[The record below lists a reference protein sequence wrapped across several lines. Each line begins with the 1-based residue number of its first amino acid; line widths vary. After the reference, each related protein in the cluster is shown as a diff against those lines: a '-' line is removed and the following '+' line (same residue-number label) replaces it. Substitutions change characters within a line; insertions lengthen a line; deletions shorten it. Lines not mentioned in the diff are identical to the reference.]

1 MDDKNKSMLLH
12 IRPVE
17 VEECEHSHGENHRD
31 DAVDALA
38 YCTHDIQ
45 SVRHCGHSQHYREII
60 QNNNYNQVNQKQL
73 KLNIRKVIFN
83 DPATIVF
90 WLDGTKTIV
99 KKILRPL
106 GILLIDSKSECIDS
120 VSPIF
125 VKRSFRISILF
136 IGYSFLFIFINNKK

>member
-1 MDDKNKSMLLH
+1 MNDKNKSMLLH

-17 VEECEHSHGENHRD
+17 VEECVYSHGENYRD

-45 SVRHCGHSQHYREII
+45 SVRHYAEII
-60 QNNNYNQVNQKQL
+60 NNNNYDQVNQKQL

-83 DPATIVF
+83 NPATIVF

-99 KKILRPL
+99 KKADDEPWDPEKGLAMAIIKKYFGTNKEIKKIILAL
-106 GILLIDSKSECIDS
+106 EK
-120 VSPIF
+120 
-125 VKRSFRISILF
+125 
-136 IGYSFLFIFINNKK
+136 

>member
-17 VEECEHSHGENHRD
+17 VEECGHSHGENHRD

-45 SVRHCGHSQHYREII
+45 SVRHCGHSRHYREII

-99 KKILRPL
+99 KKADDEPWDPEKGLAMAIIKKYFGTNKEIKKIILAL
-106 GILLIDSKSECIDS
+106 EK
-120 VSPIF
+120 
-125 VKRSFRISILF
+125 
-136 IGYSFLFIFINNKK
+136 

>member
-17 VEECEHSHGENHRD
+17 VEECEYSHGENYRD

-38 YCTHDIQ
+38 YFTHDIQ
-45 SVRHCGHSQHYREII
+45 SVKHYREII
-60 QNNNYNQVNQKQL
+60 KNNNYDQVNQKQL

-83 DPATIVF
+83 NPATIVF

-99 KKILRPL
+99 KKADDDPWDPEKGLAMAIIKKYFGTNKEIKKIILA
-106 GILLIDSKSECIDS
+106 SE
-120 VSPIF
+120 
-125 VKRSFRISILF
+125 K
-136 IGYSFLFIFINNKK
+136 

>member
-17 VEECEHSHGENHRD
+17 VEECVHSHGENHRD

-99 KKILRPL
+99 KKADDEPWDPEKGLAMAIIKKYFGTNKEIKKIILAL
-106 GILLIDSKSECIDS
+106 EK
-120 VSPIF
+120 
-125 VKRSFRISILF
+125 
-136 IGYSFLFIFINNKK
+136 

>member
-1 MDDKNKSMLLH
+1 MNDKNKSILLH

-17 VEECEHSHGENHRD
+17 VEECVYSHGENYRD

-45 SVRHCGHSQHYREII
+45 SVKHYTEII
-60 QNNNYNQVNQKQL
+60 NDNNYNKVDQKQL

-83 DPATIVF
+83 NPATIVF

-99 KKILRPL
+99 KKADDEPWDPEKGLAMAIIKKYFGTNKEIKKIILA
-106 GILLIDSKSECIDS
+106 SE
-120 VSPIF
+120 
-125 VKRSFRISILF
+125 K
-136 IGYSFLFIFINNKK
+136 

>member
-17 VEECEHSHGENHRD
+17 VEECEYSHGENYRD

-45 SVRHCGHSQHYREII
+45 SVRHYAEII
-60 QNNNYNQVNQKQL
+60 NNNNYDQVNQKQL

-83 DPATIVF
+83 NPATIVF

-99 KKILRPL
+99 KKADDEQWDPEKGLAMAIIKKYFGTNKEIKKIILAL
-106 GILLIDSKSECIDS
+106 EE
-120 VSPIF
+120 
-125 VKRSFRISILF
+125 
-136 IGYSFLFIFINNKK
+136 

>member
-1 MDDKNKSMLLH
+1 MNDKNKSMLLH

-17 VEECEHSHGENHRD
+17 VEECAYSHGENHID
-31 DAVDALA
+31 DAVDAMA

-45 SVRHCGHSQHYREII
+45 SVRYYREII
-60 QNNNYNQVNQKQL
+60 DNNNYDQVNQKQL

-99 KKILRPL
+99 KKAGDEPWDPEKGLAMAIIKKYFGTNKEIKKIILSL
-106 GILLIDSKSECIDS
+106 EK
-120 VSPIF
+120 
-125 VKRSFRISILF
+125 
-136 IGYSFLFIFINNKK
+136 

>member
-17 VEECEHSHGENHRD
+17 VEECEYSHGENHRD

-45 SVRHCGHSQHYREII
+45 SVRHYAEII
-60 QNNNYNQVNQKQL
+60 NNNNYDQVNQKQL

-83 DPATIVF
+83 NPATIVF

-99 KKILRPL
+99 KKADDEPWDPEKGLAMVIIKKYFGTNKEIKKIILAL
-106 GILLIDSKSECIDS
+106 EK
-120 VSPIF
+120 
-125 VKRSFRISILF
+125 
-136 IGYSFLFIFINNKK
+136 

>member
-1 MDDKNKSMLLH
+1 MDDKNKSILLH

-17 VEECEHSHGENHRD
+17 VEECVHSHGENHRD

-45 SVRHCGHSQHYREII
+45 SVRHYREII
-60 QNNNYNQVNQKQL
+60 KNNNYNQVNQKQL

-99 KKILRPL
+99 KKADDESWDPEKGLAMAIIKKYFRTKKEINKIILKL
-106 GILLIDSKSECIDS
+106 EEK
-120 VSPIF
+120 
-125 VKRSFRISILF
+125 
-136 IGYSFLFIFINNKK
+136 IG

>member
-17 VEECEHSHGENHRD
+17 VEECEYSHGENYIN

-45 SVRHCGHSQHYREII
+45 SVRHYAEII
-60 QNNNYNQVNQKQL
+60 NNNNYDQVNQKQL

-83 DPATIVF
+83 NPATIVF

-99 KKILRPL
+99 KKADDEPWDPEKGLAMAIIKKYFGTNKEIKKIILA
-106 GILLIDSKSECIDS
+106 SE
-120 VSPIF
+120 
-125 VKRSFRISILF
+125 K
-136 IGYSFLFIFINNKK
+136 

>member
-1 MDDKNKSMLLH
+1 MNDKNKSMLLH

-17 VEECEHSHGENHRD
+17 VEECEYSHGENYIN

-45 SVRHCGHSQHYREII
+45 SVRHYAEII
-60 QNNNYNQVNQKQL
+60 NNNNYDQVNQKQL

-83 DPATIVF
+83 NPATIVF

-99 KKILRPL
+99 KKADDEPWDPEKGLAMAIIKKYFGTNKEIKKIILAL
-106 GILLIDSKSECIDS
+106 EK
-120 VSPIF
+120 
-125 VKRSFRISILF
+125 
-136 IGYSFLFIFINNKK
+136 

>member
-17 VEECEHSHGENHRD
+17 VEECGYSHGENHRD

-38 YCTHDIQ
+38 YFTHDIQ
-45 SVRHCGHSQHYREII
+45 SVRHYREII
-60 QNNNYNQVNQKQL
+60 NNNNYNQVNQKQL
-73 KLNIRKVIFN
+73 KLNIREVIFN

-99 KKILRPL
+99 KKADDELWDPEKGLAMAIIKKYFGTNKEIKKIILAL
-106 GILLIDSKSECIDS
+106 EK
-120 VSPIF
+120 
-125 VKRSFRISILF
+125 
-136 IGYSFLFIFINNKK
+136 

>member
-1 MDDKNKSMLLH
+1 MDDKNKSILLH

-17 VEECEHSHGENHRD
+17 VEECGHSHGENHRD

-45 SVRHCGHSQHYREII
+45 SVRHYGHIRHYRENI

-73 KLNIRKVIFN
+73 KLNIREVIFN

-99 KKILRPL
+99 KKAYDEPWDPEKGLAMAIIKKYFGTNKEIKKIILAL
-106 GILLIDSKSECIDS
+106 EEK
-120 VSPIF
+120 
-125 VKRSFRISILF
+125 
-136 IGYSFLFIFINNKK
+136 

>member
-1 MDDKNKSMLLH
+1 MDNKNKSMLLH

-17 VEECEHSHGENHRD
+17 VEECVYSHGENYRD

-45 SVRHCGHSQHYREII
+45 SVRHYAEII
-60 QNNNYNQVNQKQL
+60 NNNNYDQVNQKQS

-99 KKILRPL
+99 KKADDEPWDPEKGLAMAIIKKYFGTNKEIKKIILA
-106 GILLIDSKSECIDS
+106 SE
-120 VSPIF
+120 
-125 VKRSFRISILF
+125 K
-136 IGYSFLFIFINNKK
+136 

>member
-1 MDDKNKSMLLH
+1 MDDKNKSILLH

-17 VEECEHSHGENHRD
+17 IEECVHSHGENHID

-45 SVRHCGHSQHYREII
+45 SVRHYREII
-60 QNNNYNQVNQKQL
+60 KNNNYNQVNQKQL
-73 KLNIRKVIFN
+73 KLNIREVIFN

-99 KKILRPL
+99 KKVDDEPWDPEKGLAMAIIKKYFGTNKEIKKIILSL
-106 GILLIDSKSECIDS
+106 EK
-120 VSPIF
+120 
-125 VKRSFRISILF
+125 
-136 IGYSFLFIFINNKK
+136 